1 MSFMY
6 THSPPAESVGPESR
20 SYSMIEG
27 TTAYKGRQVL
37 HLYVVASDISFCDRN
52 YAPYMASVNVKGYV
66 VRWKHGRNDKGEELS
81 EIEPITDTTERREIS
96 KLFRE
101 QYGVLSVSFL

>member
-1 MSFMY
+1 MSFTY
-6 THSPPAESVGPESR
+6 THSPPEESVGPESR

-27 TTAYKGRQVL
+27 VMEYKGRQVV

-66 VRWKHGRNDKGEELS
+66 IRWKYGRNDKGEEIS
-81 EIEPITDTTERREIS
+81 EIEPITDMLEKREIS
-96 KLFRE
+96 KLLRE
-101 QYGVLSVSFL
+101 RYGVLSVSFL